1 MPREMKDSGFSWIG
15 EVPNSWKVVPVKVAF
30 SEVKTKNSD
39 GAITNALKFKFG
51 EIVPKSNFDSE
62 TDDYVA
68 DTILNYTIVEPR
80 TIMINGL
87 NLNYDFKTLR
97 TGLVK
102 EKGIITSAYLAL
114 KPDENII
121 WAEYATYLFKGY
133 ETKMA
138 FHNMGSGIRL
148 TLGFKEFKNQPLLLP
163 TLPEQKTIADFLDKQ
178 CAEIDAVI
186 EHTKATIEEYK
197 ALKQSIITEAVTK
210 GIRGDR
216 PMKVSGVEWIGEIP
230 AEWELS
236 RLKMMFSFGKGLPI
250 TKENLI
256 EEGTSVI
263 SYGQIHSKTNSGTSI
278 NESLIRY
285 VSDSYIETNA
295 ESLVSR
301 EDFIFADTSED
312 LDGCG
317 NCVYV
322 DNDSILFAGYHTII
336 VRSTDRRNNKYF
348 AYLFKTDS
356 WRRQIR
362 SKVSGVKLFSI
373 SKRILSETALL
384 LPPIEEQEAIVSYL
398 DQKCSEIDHLIEKKT
413 LLIEE
418 MEIFKK
424 SLIFDYVTGQ
434 KEVV

>member
-148 TLGFKEFKNQPLLLP
+148 TLGFKEFKNQQLLLP
-163 TLPEQKTIADFLDKQ
+163 TFPEQKTIADFLDKQ

-197 ALKQSIITEAVTK
+197 ALKQSVITEAVTK

-216 PMKVSGVEWIGEIP
+216 PMKDSGIEWTDFIAETWNMSRIGLHFNVILGKMLCDKQINEEYTLEPYFCAANVHFDGISQADLKQMWFSPSEKSTYCVKNGDLLVVEGGAGAGGSAIV
-230 AEWELS
+230 
-236 RLKMMFSFGKGLPI
+236 
-250 TKENLI
+250 TNLI
-256 EEGTSVI
+256 APTYVQNSVM
-263 SYGQIHSKTNSGTSI
+263 
-278 NESLIRY
+278 
-285 VSDSYIETNA
+285 
-295 ESLVSR
+295 
-301 EDFIFADTSED
+301 
-312 LDGCG
+312 
-317 NCVYV
+317 
-322 DNDSILFAGYHTII
+322 I
-336 VRSTDRRNNKYF
+336 VRNKKNADNRFLKYWIEMLVRKGYIDVVCNKATIPHFTKDKLSTMPYPILCNDEE
-348 AYLFKTDS
+348 
-356 WRRQIR
+356 IE
-362 SKVSGVKLFSI
+362 I
-373 SKRILSETALL
+373 SD
-384 LPPIEEQEAIVSYL
+384 YL
-398 DQKCSEIDHLIEKKT
+398 DQKCAEIDTLIEKKT
-413 LLIEE
+413 ALLEE
-418 MEIFKK
+418 MEALKK
-424 SLIFDYVTGQ
+424 SIIFEYVTGK